1 MRLQLRGTMYKIV
14 DLFSGIGGFSF
25 AAEQIVGGFETVAFV
40 ERDEYCQKVLRKHWK
55 DVPIYN
61 DIRSFNGKDYKDADI
76 VVGGFPC
83 QPWSVAGS
91 QKGSEDDRDLWHEMV
106 RIIEDIRPRWV
117 VGENVSGFVTM
128 PMGLR
133 RSLTDLES
141 IGYKAIPYL
150 IPAAAVDAKH
160 RRMRCWVVG
169 YTEHDGSSTTS
180 FRRGNSQVDGGS
192 TQGQNKAWE
201 LERASR
207 RKDDEFVQT
216 DIFDLLADTN
226 TSNGGDW
233 SNDENIGNKRG
244 NPSKEGR
251 ESLQSQNRQ
260 TRSSN
265 FESSSKSLAD
275 TDNAG
280 DRTPA
285 SGVDTEQQ
293 THEQGRADISQSE
306 LSRQR
311 EDVANTNNNGY
322 KGRCVETR
330 HETSARQDT
339 QSKWRADTEIIGG
352 QSNDGRD
359 QEKSKVDENLRR
371 SRDDCSPKLTSST
384 GVRGLSAGA
393 DNNQRIS
400 GENRHQEN
408 NDRTLVSQGSKR
420 FQSSKHRGLGED
432 KAIFNPNK
440 IRSGDDSS
448 KNKGV
453 DNKEKGINVADTNNQ
468 GVRTRINGSDDDLPK
483 ESRGRGD
490 ERTTSTT
497 DARLHT
503 KTTKNGE
510 MGLSEKGDVPYA
522 NSKGL
527 QGFGKHGELE
537 RKSSE
542 NESAKKS
549 IQGGDGRDFRR
560 EPVTWEPEPNVGRV
574 AHGVPNRIHRLR
586 CLGNSIVPQV
596 VARIFYAIKEVENA
610 KEM

>member
-1 MRLQLRGTMYKIV
+1 MYKIV

-117 VGENVSGFVTM
+117 IGENVSGFVTM

-169 YTEHDGSSTTS
+169 YTEHDGSSTTP
-180 FRRGNSQVDGGS
+180 FRRGNSQADGGS
-192 TQGQNKAWE
+192 TQGQNKARE
-201 LERASR
+201 LEGASGR
-207 RKDDEFVQT
+207 TDNEFVQT
-216 DIFDLLADTN
+216 DIFDLM
-226 TSNGGDW
+226 
-233 SNDENIGNKRG
+233 
-244 NPSKEGR
+244 
-251 ESLQSQNRQ
+251 
-260 TRSSN
+260 
-265 FESSSKSLAD
+265 AD

-280 DRTPA
+280 DRTPR
-285 SGVDTEQQ
+285 SGIDTEQQ
-293 THEQGRADISQSE
+293 TLEQGRADISQSE
-306 LSRQR
+306 PSRQC
-311 EDVANTNNNGY
+311 D
-322 KGRCVETR
+322 
-330 HETSARQDT
+330 
-339 QSKWRADTEIIGG
+339 
-352 QSNDGRD
+352 
-359 QEKSKVDENLRR
+359 
-371 SRDDCSPKLTSST
+371 
-384 GVRGLSAGA
+384 
-393 DNNQRIS
+393 
-400 GENRHQEN
+400 
-408 NDRTLVSQGSKR
+408 
-420 FQSSKHRGLGED
+420 
-432 KAIFNPNK
+432 
-440 IRSGDDSS
+440 
-448 KNKGV
+448 
-453 DNKEKGINVADTNNQ
+453 NVADTNNQ

-497 DARLHT
+497 DAGLHT